1 MPASEQTWYDQKIMH
16 IIFGATALLMTIA
29 TLWLLAKDHN
39 RQWKSVQLENR
50 KKSAWIIQAR
60 HDALAD
66 QFSSKLESFDK
77 ELREAESE
85 PVDPADVA
93 EFKSLVKAENERLG
107 LPESDFSALDNQLEK
122 VNEAATKA
130 AEIRDRI
137 ESAAKDPADKG
148 TEDKNSGAEE
158 DAQPEIDPQQQR
170 ELLAAQAATAVARDE
185 LVNLMTDYINEAR
198 RREKAIAGK
207 RKFVAADR
215 TAAVSTLGLMVN
227 EGADEEKKTNVQEK
241 IDDYSKQIA
250 DLTVDL
256 AAANNYRLR
265 LDEVR
270 ASITARESELVKERS
285 TMETELN
292 RLSEQASK
300 TQPTGLSRIG
310 EWVTRWP
317 ILNALYSGNV
327 QIDQIWLPDLTINYN
342 FSQAARFDRCKTCH
356 QDISTTAAGTAT
368 DPAFPTLSE
377 SERALNLKIPTPD
390 EAPALEALA
399 ERENVLKEVYG
410 LVLTNDV
417 IVGAGEHAIVHYAL
431 PGSLAAQA
439 GLESGDVIEAAGGIP
454 VDNKEAV
461 ANYLLTLVSWGE
473 PADLKVRRGL
483 DHPFTSH
490 PRLDLYLTDSSP
502 HPEKEMGCTVCHDGQ
517 GSGTEFKWTS
527 HTPNDF
533 DQQDEWIYKYGWFD
547 NHHWIFPMKPQRFVE
562 SNCLKCHYDK
572 GALEPSERFPEPPAP
587 KLVEGWTL
595 VEQYGCYGCHEI
607 NGYDGPNK
615 RVGPDV
621 RLEPNYSEVAA
632 QLLSI
637 GTLDEPEKEWAKTLQ
652 NHPDDSNARH
662 SLFDAIKADAKLA
675 SSSET
680 KDEARLNAETH
691 KLADGLKD
699 VETPGTYRKVGPSL
713 RYLKSKV
720 EYDWLYS
727 WIKLPSN
734 FRPSTRMPQFFGL
747 WEHLEEDPEE
757 LAKTKRYEAV
767 EIHALSEYLL
777 ANSSDFDYLAPSK
790 EVTESASAERGKWL
804 FESRGCL
811 ACHSHEAFP
820 GINADQGPDLS
831 RIGAKLNNDIGKK
844 WLYSWIKK
852 PHDYNPRTKMPEL
865 YLTPIEEKDAQN
877 QPTGKITDPA
887 ADIRAFL
894 LGTPSDWKP
903 TDVPAREWSGDDLTA
918 LADLAQEWLASDA
931 IPAAR
936 AKEFVQTGIP
946 DSLEPKLKA
955 DEKLLLKKNFSN
967 RTQQLQDFVARRT
980 ISKYGCF
987 GCHDIPGFEEA
998 KPIGTGLADWG
1009 RKDSSKLAFENIHAF
1024 LSGPGDPHA
1033 DKHSDAAHGDT
1044 GHEAGGHGHLNP
1056 GDYVED
1062 GISYFLQSLVSHARD
1077 GFLWQKL
1084 RMPRSYDYKTTKNK
1098 GYNERL
1104 RMPKFPFTEAER
1116 EAVMTFVLGLVSEP
1130 PADKFVYRPDARRAA
1145 EVAGR
1150 HVLDQFNCAG
1160 CHTLKME
1167 EWKVAFTEGEFESPI
1182 EVQDY
1187 PFLENHFS
1195 QQEIAESL
1203 VVDSR
1208 GRMHTTLNGQPVM
1221 NEETGEPERFDIDG
1235 LQLEPDDDESDPYY
1249 RFTLWQDTLIA
1260 GEAWN
1265 VGIQDPMVPGSRTG
1279 YGPAEGKAYPAWGGD
1294 LARYL
1299 YPKVIEHA
1307 KQVNP
1312 QVKGSEAWGWLPPP
1326 LMEEGEKVQPGWLH
1340 AFLMDPTEI
1349 RPAVVMRMPNF
1360 HMSSE
1365 EASKLVNYFAA
1376 SSGAKYPYEYH
1387 QNQRDSYITE
1397 KEADHPELF
1406 QEAMNIVV
1414 NGNYCV
1420 KCHAVEDFAPQGDPT
1435 TFGPNLADVHSR
1447 LRPEFIRDWIA
1458 NPKRILPYTG
1468 MPVNIPY
1475 NPDAPH
1481 LGGVAQNLFSGTS
1494 LQQLSGLVDL
1504 LLNFDKYAKRQT
1516 EIAPMVKAAAE
1527 ASAPQAT
1534 EAPDG
1539 STPAAASNE
1548 VSLK

>member
-1 MPASEQTWYDQKIMH
+1 MPASEQTWYDQKVMH
-16 IIFGATALLMTIA
+16 IIFGATALVMTIA
-29 TLWLLAKDHN
+29 TLWMLAKDHN

-66 QFSSKLESFDK
+66 QFSSKLEDFDK
-77 ELREAESE
+77 ELRQAESE

-93 EFKSLVKAENERLG
+93 EFKSLVKVENERLS
-107 LPESDFSALDNQLEK
+107 LPETNFSALDHQLKK
-122 VNEAATKA
+122 VNDAATQA
-130 AEIRDRI
+130 AEIRNRV
-137 ESAAKDPADKG
+137 ESAG
-148 TEDKNSGAEE
+148 ENE
-158 DAQPEIDPQQQR
+158 DAQLER
-170 ELLAAQAATAVARDE
+170 EALAAEAATAVARDK
-185 LVNLMTDYINEAR
+185 LLSMMADDINEAR
-198 RREKAIAGK
+198 RREKTIAGT

-215 TAAVSTLGLMVN
+215 TAAVSALGLMVTG
-227 EGADEEKKTNVQEK
+227 GASEKQKAEVQQK
-241 IDDYSKQIA
+241 VDAYSKRIA
-250 DLTVDL
+250 ELTLDL
-256 AAANNYRLR
+256 AAAKTYRMSLE
-265 LDEVR
+265 EVR
-270 ASITARESELVKERS
+270 ASIIDRKVMLLKERGS
-285 TMETELN
+285 MEAELN
-292 RLSEQASK
+292 RLSEQAQK
-300 TQPTGLSRIG
+300 TQPTGWSRLG
-310 EWVTRWP
+310 EWITRWP

-368 DPAFPTLSE
+368 DPAFPTLPE
-377 SERALNLKIPTPD
+377 SKRNLKLNVPTPD
-390 EAPALEALA
+390 EAPVDGSSL
-399 ERENVLKEVYG
+399 RDVYG

-417 IVGAGEHAIVHYAL
+417 IVGQEEHAIVHYAL

-439 GLESGDVIEAAGGIP
+439 GLESGDIIESVGGIP
-454 VDNKEAV
+454 VDNQESV

-473 PADLKVRRGL
+473 PAELTVRRGL

-502 HPEKEMGCTVCHDGQ
+502 HPEKVVGCTVCHDGQ

-533 DQQDEWIYKYGWFD
+533 DQQDEWLRKYGWFD

-562 SNCLKCHYDK
+562 SNCLKCHFDK
-572 GALEPSERFPEPPAP
+572 GSLEPSERFPDPPAP

-607 NGYDGPNK
+607 NGYDGPDK
-615 RVGPDV
+615 RIGPDI
-621 RLEPNYSEVAA
+621 RLEPTYNEVAA
-632 QLLSI
+632 QLLQNGNLS
-637 GTLDEPEKEWAKTLQ
+637 DQEKEWAETLR
-652 NHPDDSNARH
+652 NRPDDASARH
-662 SLFDAIKADAKLA
+662 LLFASLKADESLTANP
-675 SSSET
+675 ET
-680 KDEARLNAETH
+680 RDEARFGPDVY

-699 VETPGTYRKVGPSL
+699 VEVPGTYRKVGPSL
-713 RYLKSKV
+713 RHLKSKV
-720 EYDWLYS
+720 DFNWVYS

-734 FRPSTRMPQFFGL
+734 FRPTTRMPQFFGL

-757 LAKTKRYEAV
+757 LAKTKRFEAV
-767 EIHALSEYLL
+767 EIHAMSEYLL
-777 ANSSDFDYLAPSK
+777 ANSSDFSYLTPPA

-811 ACHSHEAFP
+811 ACHSHEAFK
-820 GINADQGPDLS
+820 GIAADQGPDLS
-831 RIGAKLNNDIGKK
+831 RVGAKLNTEKGAL
-844 WLYSWIKK
+844 WLYSWVKQ
-852 PHDYNPRTKMPEL
+852 PHRYNARTKMPEL
-865 YLTPIEEKDAQN
+865 YLNPIVEKDAQN

-887 ADIRAFL
+887 ADIAAFL
-894 LGTPSDWKP
+894 LGTPSSWKP
-903 TDVPAREWSGDDLTA
+903 TDVPTRDWSGDDLTA

-936 AKEFVQTGIP
+936 AKEFIANGIP

-987 GCHDIPGFEEA
+987 GCHDIPGFEDA

-1009 RKDSSKLAFENIHAF
+1009 RKESSKLAFENIHAF
-1024 LSGPGDPHA
+1024 LAGPGDPHA
-1033 DKHSDAAHGDT
+1033 DQHPSGSREVEPHGDEAQ
-1044 GHEAGGHGHLNP
+1044 HAGGHGHLNP

-1062 GISYFLQSLVSHARD
+1062 GISYYLQALVSHARD
-1077 GFLWQKL
+1077 GFIWQKL
-1084 RMPRSYDYKTTKNK
+1084 RMPRSYDYKMTKNK

-1104 RMPKFPFTEAER
+1104 RMPKFPLTEAER
-1116 EAVMTFVLGLVSEP
+1116 EAVITFVLGLVNEP
-1130 PADKFVYRPDARRAA
+1130 PAEKFVYKPDARAA
-1145 EVAGR
+1145 AVIAGR
-1150 HVLDQFNCAG
+1150 QVLDRFNCAG

-1167 EWKVAFTEGEFESPI
+1167 EWQVAFTEGEFESPI
-1182 EVQDY
+1182 EVEDY
-1187 PFLENHFS
+1187 PFLEKHFS
-1195 QQEIAESL
+1195 DQQIAESL
-1203 VVDSR
+1203 IVDSR
-1208 GRMHTTLNGQPVM
+1208 GRMHTTLNGMPVM
-1221 NEETGEPERFDIDG
+1221 NEETGQPLRFDIDG
-1235 LQLEPDDDESDPYY
+1235 LELEADDDESDPYY
-1249 RFTLWQDTLIA
+1249 RFTLWRNSLIA

-1265 VGIQDPMVPGSRTG
+1265 VGIQDPMVPASRTD
-1279 YGPAEGKAYPAWGGD
+1279 YGPAEGNAYPAWGGD
-1294 LARYL
+1294 LTRYL

-1360 HMSSE
+1360 HMSSD
-1365 EASKLVNYFAA
+1365 EAATLVNYFAA
-1376 SSGAKYPYEYH
+1376 SSGVEYPYEY
-1387 QNQRDSYITE
+1387 NRSQRGSYLAE
-1397 KEADHPELF
+1397 QEAEHPERF

-1435 TFGPNLADVHSR
+1435 TFGPNLANVHPR
-1447 LRPEFIRDWIA
+1447 LRPEYLRNWVA

-1468 MPVNIPY
+1468 MPVNIPF
-1475 NPDAPH
+1475 NADAPH
-1481 LGGVAQNLFSGTS
+1481 LGGVAQDLFPGTS
-1494 LQQLSGLVDL
+1494 LEQLSGLVDL
-1504 LLNFDKYAKRQT
+1504 LLNFDTYAKRQT
-1516 EIAPMVKAAAE
+1516 EVAPMVRAAAE
-1527 ASAPQAT
+1527 ANAPQTSDARD
-1534 EAPDG
+1534 EE
-1539 STPAAASNE
+1539 S
-1548 VSLK
+1548 SLK

>member
-16 IIFGATALLMTIA
+16 IIFGATALVMTIA

-39 RQWKSVQLENR
+39 RQWKSMQLENR

-60 HDALAD
+60 HDSLAD
-66 QFSSKLESFDK
+66 QFSSKLENFDK

-85 PVDPADVA
+85 PVDPADVE
-93 EFKSLVKAENERLG
+93 EFESSVKAENERLS
-107 LPESDFSALDNQLEK
+107 LPESDFSALENQLQK

-130 AEIRDRI
+130 AEVRDRI
-137 ESAAKDPADKG
+137 EGTDEGAAEN
-148 TEDKNSGAEE
+148 T
-158 DAQPEIDPQQQR
+158 DAKAQVDPQDQR
-170 ELLAAQAATAVARDE
+170 ELLSSYASTAVARE
-185 LVNLMTDYINEAR
+185 KLLSLMTDYIDEAR
-198 RREKAIAGK
+198 RREKTLAGT
-207 RKFVAADR
+207 RKFVAANR
-215 TAAVSTLGLMVN
+215 TAAVSALGLMVS
-227 EGADEEKKTNVQEK
+227 EGVDEKRRAEKQKQ
-241 IDDYSKQIA
+241 IDEYSKSIA
-250 DLTVDL
+250 ELTVDL
-256 AAANNYRLR
+256 AAANNYRRSLE
-265 LDEVR
+265 EVV
-270 ASITARESELVKERS
+270 ASINDRKAVLLKERS
-285 TMETELN
+285 TMETELS
-292 RLSEQASK
+292 RLSEQAQK
-300 TQPTGLSRIG
+300 TQPTGFSRLG
-310 EWVTRWP
+310 EWITRWP

-356 QDISTTAAGTAT
+356 QDISTTAAGRAT
-368 DPAFPTLSE
+368 EPAFPTLPE
-377 SERALNLKIPTPD
+377 SKRDLTIKIPTPE
-390 EAPALEALA
+390 EAPADGSGL
-399 ERENVLKEVYG
+399 NEVYG
-410 LVLTNDV
+410 LELTNDV

-439 GLESGDVIEAAGGIP
+439 GLESGDIIEAAGGIP
-454 VDNKEAV
+454 VDNKESV

-473 PADLKVRRGL
+473 PAELKVRRGL

-502 HPEKEMGCTVCHDGQ
+502 HPEKVMGCTVCHDGQ

-533 DQQDEWIYKYGWFD
+533 DQQDEWLHKYGWFD

-572 GALEPSERFPEPPAP
+572 GSLEPSERFPEPPAP

-607 NGYDGPNK
+607 NGFDGPDK
-615 RVGPDV
+615 RVGPDI

-632 QLLSI
+632 QLLRDD
-637 GTLDEPEKEWAKTLQ
+637 TLNDQEKGWATTLRS
-652 NHPDDSNARH
+652 HPDDSSVRH
-662 SLFDAIKADAKLA
+662 SLFDALKSDAKLA
-675 SSSET
+675 SSSQT
-680 KDEARLNAETH
+680 SDEARLSAETH

-699 VETPGTYRKVGPSL
+699 VEVPGTYRKVGPSL

-747 WEHLEEDPEE
+747 WEHLGEDPEE
-757 LAKTKRYEAV
+757 LDKTKRYEAV

-777 ANSSDFDYLAPSK
+777 ANSSEFKYLTPPK
-790 EVTESASAERGKWL
+790 EVTETASAERGKWL

-820 GINADQGPDLS
+820 GIAANQGPDLS
-831 RIGAKLNNDIGKK
+831 RVGAKLNNDIGKK
-844 WLYSWIKK
+844 WLYSWIKQ

-877 QPTGKITDPA
+877 QSTGKVTDPA

-903 TDVPAREWSGDDLTA
+903 TDVPARDWSGDDLTA
-918 LADLAQEWLASDA
+918 LADLAQEWLSSDA

-936 AKEFVQTGIP
+936 AEEFVKTGIP

-955 DEKLLLKKNFSN
+955 DEKLLLKKNFAN

-987 GCHDIPGFEEA
+987 GCHDIPGFEDA

-1024 LSGPGDPHA
+1024 LSGSGDPHA
-1033 DKHSDAAHGDT
+1033 DKHSGDAHGA
-1044 GHEAGGHGHLNP
+1044 EAHDGGGHGHLNP
-1056 GDYVED
+1056 GDYVQD
-1062 GISYFLQSLVSHARD
+1062 GISYFLQSLVSHSRD

-1084 RMPRSYDYKTTKNK
+1084 RMPRSFDYKTTKNK

-1104 RMPKFPFTEAER
+1104 RMPKFPFTEDER

-1130 PADKFVYRPDARRAA
+1130 PADKFVYHPDARRAA

-1182 EVQDY
+1182 QVQDF
-1187 PFLENHFS
+1187 PFLEKHFS

-1203 VVDSR
+1203 VIDSG
-1208 GRMHTTLNGQPVM
+1208 GRMHTTLNGLPVM
-1221 NEETGEPERFDIDG
+1221 SEETGEPLQFDIDG
-1235 LQLEPDDDESDPYY
+1235 LELEPDDDESDPYY
-1249 RFTLWQDTLIA
+1249 RFTLWRDTLIA

-1265 VGIQDPMVPGSRTG
+1265 VGIQDPMVPASRTD
-1279 YGPAEGKAYPAWGGD
+1279 YGPAEGKAFPAWGGD

-1307 KQVNP
+1307 KLANP

-1326 LMEEGEKVQPGWLH
+1326 LMQEGEKVQPDWLH
-1340 AFLMDPTEI
+1340 GFLMDPTEI

-1376 SSGAKYPYEYH
+1376 SSGAEYPYEY
-1387 QNQRDSYITE
+1387 NRSQRGSYIAE
-1397 KEADHPELF
+1397 KEAEHPERLSD
-1406 QEAMNIVV
+1406 AMNIVV

-1420 KCHAVEDFAPQGDPT
+1420 KCHAVEDFYPQGDPT

-1447 LRPEFIRDWIA
+1447 LRPEFIRNWVA

-1468 MPVNIPY
+1468 MPVNIPF
-1475 NPDAPH
+1475 NADAPH
-1481 LGGVAQNLFSGTS
+1481 LGGVAQNLFPGTS
-1494 LQQLSGLVDL
+1494 LEQLTGLVDL
-1504 LLNFDKYAKRQT
+1504 LLNFDTYAKRQT
-1516 EIAPMVKAAAE
+1516 EVTPMVKAAADANAPPTSDADGDT
-1527 ASAPQAT
+1527 ASL
-1534 EAPDG
+1534 E
-1539 STPAAASNE
+1539 
-1548 VSLK
+1548 